1 MATQPRNQ
9 HRISCANDVTGR
21 EFFELRS
28 SGVTIRIST
37 PGALTRTWWS
47 RQQASQLRDAL
58 SELLGGIAS
67 TRGFCGYD
75 EEENNWVISSPSAGP
90 VTRR

>member
-1 MATQPRNQ
+1 MDPQPRNL
-9 HRISCANDVTGR
+9 HRISCANAANGR

-28 SGVTIRIST
+28 SGTTIRIST

-58 SELLGGIAS
+58 SELLGGTGSRRAS
-67 TRGFCGYD
+67 AETGKGV
-75 EEENNWVISSPSAGP
+75 N
-90 VTRR
+90 